1 MLEGTV
7 MKGYGGFY
15 YVRDDQKFV
24 WECKPRGRFKMEKQD
39 ILVGDRVQIQ
49 TLNMKCGVVE
59 KVLPRMTEL
68 VRPPVANIDRAI
80 VVFALKSPDPDLNLL
95 DRFILLAEAGKTEP
109 IICFNKA
116 DLLKNDEIKPIL
128 DTYSKIGYQAMVTS
142 VKTGEGIE
150 NLRKLLKDHISVFAG
165 PSGVG
170 KSSLLNTIQPGLQL
184 KTGELSEKLQRGK
197 HTTRHVE
204 LLELE
209 FGGYVTDTPGFSSLY
224 LPQILKENLA
234 GYFPE
239 MDSYWRNCRFNGC
252 MHKHEP
258 NCAVKAAVDSGEI
271 SKTRYEH
278 YIGFL
283 EEVTVQERRHYK

>member
-1 MLEGTV
+1 VLEGTV
-7 MKGYGGFY
+7 IKGYGGFY
-15 YVRDDQKFV
+15 YVKDDQRFV
-24 WECKPRGRFKMEKQD
+24 WECKPRGRFKLEKQQ

-49 TLNMKCGVVE
+49 TLNEKCGVVE

-80 VVFALKSPDPDLNLL
+80 VVFALKSPEPNLNLL
-95 DRFILLAEAGKTEP
+95 DRFIILAEAGKTEP
-109 IICFNKA
+109 VICFNKA
-116 DLLKNDEIKPIL
+116 DLLNINEIKPIL
-128 DTYSKIGYQAMVTS
+128 ETYNNIGYQTMITS
-142 VKTGEGIE
+142 IKTGEGIE
-150 NLRKLLKDHISVFAG
+150 NLRAVLKDHISVFAG

-170 KSSLLNTIQPGLQL
+170 KSSLLNAVQPGLQL
-184 KTGELSEKLQRGK
+184 KTGEISIKLQRGK

-224 LPQILKENLA
+224 LPQILKEELA
-234 GYFPE
+234 GLFPE
-239 MDSYWRNCRFNGC
+239 MDNFWQNCRFNGC
-252 MHKHEP
+252 MHNREP
-258 NCAVKAAVDSGEI
+258 DCAVKAAVDSGDI

-283 EEVTVQERRHYK
+283 EEVTAQERRFYK